1 MKLFNKIW
9 AMVIALIISL
19 SFLIAGCGDKKTP
32 AKSAETQGKAQ
43 EKISIT
49 LFDVRHGDCIL
60 INDGVQNILIDT
72 GHNKNK
78 DIVLQK
84 LDKLK
89 IDRIHT
95 LILSHHHADHIGNAL
110 TIAGKYHVGRI
121 YDSGAVNPKNETS
134 KKLRQILDNG
144 EYNYRKLA
152 AGDKVKFGHGLT
164 MDVLSPGD
172 FLDPDLRKDM
182 NNGSLVMKLKF
193 KDFTMMFTGDIEN
206 PTEAKLAEVY
216 GKKLQADVLK
226 VAHHGSKTSSNFN
239 FISNVKPKYAV
250 ISCGDFE
257 QYKHPNDK
265 VVSRLENLGA
275 KVYWTN
281 KNGDIKITTDG
292 ERVLTIR
299 PQRK

>member
-1 MKLFNKIW
+1 MKVFNKIW
-9 AMVIALIISL
+9 ALFVALIISL
-19 SFLIAGCGDKKTP
+19 SLLIAGCGEKKAP
-32 AKSAETQGKAQ
+32 AKAPETKGKAQ

-49 LFDVRHGDCIL
+49 MFDIKHGDCIL

-78 DIVLQK
+78 DLVVQK

-89 IDRIHT
+89 VDRIHT
-95 LILSHHHADHIGNAL
+95 VILTHPDADHIGNIF

-134 KKLRQILDNG
+134 KKLRALLDQG
-144 EYNYRKLA
+144 EYSYRKLA

-172 FLDPDLRKDM
+172 FLDPSLVKDM

-193 KDFTMMFTGDIEN
+193 KDFTMMFTGDAEN

-216 GKKLQADVLK
+216 GKKLKADVLK
-226 VAHHGSKTSSNFN
+226 VGHHGSKTSSNFN
-239 FISNVKPKYAV
+239 FISNVKPKYAL

-265 VVSRLENLGA
+265 VIGRLEKLGA
-275 KVYWTN
+275 KVYYTN

-292 ERVLTIR
+292 EKIMTVR